1 MPTTQSPIRFFL
13 LAPSF
18 FASVSTPILS
28 SKLLTLSSKE
38 MAITAQDVNKLR
50 AMTGAGMMDCK
61 KALTEAD
68 GDFEAAR
75 DILRKQ
81 GQKIADKR
89 AENETSE
96 GLVLVSVSE
105 DGTTGKLVALAC
117 ETESVAKVANF
128 RELAQQVLDA
138 AVRTNAGTKEDLLAT
153 KEADGLTVQEHI
165 TDLMGKIGEK
175 IDVTYATLT
184 AEKVAS
190 YIHSDNK
197 KGVLV
202 GLKNVGGAD
211 TTEVGRDVAMQIV
224 AMKPVAVDKDGVDAA
239 TVERE
244 IEIGKEQARAEGKPE
259 AMLEKIAQGK
269 LNKFYKDNTLLNQ
282 EFVKDNSVTIAKLLD
297 NKQKGMTVTDFKR
310 VAIGA

>member
-1 MPTTQSPIRFFL
+1 M
-13 LAPSF
+13 A
-18 FASVSTPILS
+18 
-28 SKLLTLSSKE
+28 
-38 MAITAQDVNKLR
+38 AITAQDVNKLR

-61 KALTEAD
+61 KALVEAE

-89 AENETSE
+89 SDNATSE
-96 GLVLVSVSE
+96 GLVLASVSE
-105 DGTTGKLVALAC
+105 DGTNGKLVALAC
-117 ETESVAKVANF
+117 ETEPVSKVADF
-128 RELAQQVLDA
+128 RNLVQQILDA
-138 AVRTNAGTKEDLLAT
+138 AVKTNAAT
-153 KEADGLTVQEHI
+153 KEELLASSQEDGRSLQDHI

-175 IDVTYATLT
+175 LDVVAYANMT

-190 YIHSDNK
+190 YIHSDGK

-202 GLKNVGGAD
+202 GLKNVNGAD
-211 TTEVGRDVAMQIV
+211 VTTVGRDVAMQIV

-269 LNKFYKDNTLLNQ
+269 LNKFYKENTLLNQ
-282 EFVKDNSVTIAKLLD
+282 EFVKDNSKTIAQLLD
-297 NKQKGMTVTDFKR
+297 STSKGMTVTDFKR

>member
-1 MPTTQSPIRFFL
+1 M
-13 LAPSF
+13 A
-18 FASVSTPILS
+18 
-28 SKLLTLSSKE
+28 
-38 MAITAQDVNKLR
+38 AITAADVNKLR
-50 AMTGAGMMDCK
+50 TMTGAGMMDCK

-75 DILRKQ
+75 DILRKA

-96 GLVLVSVSE
+96 GFVAVSVSE
-105 DGTTGKLVALAC
+105 DGTSGKLVALAC

-128 RELAQQVLDA
+128 RELVQRILDA
-138 AVRTNAGTKEDLLAT
+138 AVRTNATGKEELLAVKED
-153 KEADGLTVQEHI
+153 DGLTIQEHI

-175 IDVTYATLT
+175 LDLTYATLT

-190 YIHSDNK
+190 YIHSDSK

-202 GLKNVGGAD
+202 GLKNVGSAD
-211 TTEVGRDVAMQIV
+211 AAALGRDVAMQIV
-224 AMKPVAVDKDGVDAA
+224 AMKPVAVDKDGVDSA

-269 LNKFYKDNTLLNQ
+269 LNKFYKENTLLNQ
-282 EFVKDNSVTIAKLLD
+282 EFVKDNSLTIAALLD
-297 NKQKGMTVTDFKR
+297 SKSKGMTVSDFKR

>member
-1 MPTTQSPIRFFL
+1 M
-13 LAPSF
+13 A
-18 FASVSTPILS
+18 
-28 SKLLTLSSKE
+28 
-38 MAITAQDVNKLR
+38 AITAADVNKLR
-50 AMTGAGMMDCK
+50 TMTGAGMMDCK

-89 AENETSE
+89 ADNATSE

-117 ETESVAKVANF
+117 ETESVAKVADF
-128 RELAQQVLDA
+128 RTLVQQILDT
-138 AVRTNAGTKEDLLAT
+138 AVKTNVGTKEDLLAAT
-153 KEADGLTVQEHI
+153 EADGRTVQEHI
-165 TDLMGKIGEK
+165 TELTGKIGEK
-175 IDVTYATLT
+175 LDLTYATLT

-211 TTEVGRDVAMQIV
+211 TNEVGRDVAMQIV
-224 AMKPVAVDKDGVDAA
+224 AMKPVAVDKDGVDSA

-282 EFVKDNSVTIAKLLD
+282 EFVKDNSVTIAQLLD
-297 NKQKGMTVTDFKR
+297 KTSKGMTVESFKR

>member
-1 MPTTQSPIRFFL
+1 M
-13 LAPSF
+13 A
-18 FASVSTPILS
+18 
-28 SKLLTLSSKE
+28 
-38 MAITAQDVNKLR
+38 AITAADVNKLR
-50 AMTGAGMMDCK
+50 TMTGAGMMDCK

-89 AENETSE
+89 ADNATSE
-96 GLVLVSVSE
+96 GLVLVNVSA

-117 ETESVAKVANF
+117 ETESVAKVADF
-128 RELAQQVLDA
+128 RALVQQILDT
-138 AVRTNAGTKEDLLAT
+138 AVKTNVGTKEDLLAAT
-153 KEADGLTVQEHI
+153 EADGRTVQEHI
-165 TDLMGKIGEK
+165 TELTGKIGEK
-175 IDVTYATLT
+175 LDLTYTTLT

-202 GLKNVGGAD
+202 GLKNVGSAGGAF
-211 TTEVGRDVAMQIV
+211 GRDVAMQIV
-224 AMKPVAVDKDGVDAA
+224 AMKPVAVDKDGVDAG

-269 LNKFYKDNTLLNQ
+269 LNKFYKENTLLNQ
-282 EFVKDNSVTIAKLLD
+282 EFVKDNSLTIAQLLD
-297 NKQKGMTVTDFKR
+297 KESKGMTVSDFKR